1 MGALRRWILAGIGVV
16 AIATVVWFLFLKTTT
31 VEPTLTVSLPT
42 STIGSGDDAVGVSA
56 DGVLLTW
63 LPPPEEGTLPQL
75 PVSEIPKGGR
85 LAGPAL
91 EQARVLGGAPAPI
104 RPCIAG
110 SFYGES
116 GVDVELRSGIELRF
130 GDATRLAEKWRAAVA
145 ELANPSITTLDYVD
159 LHSPG
164 RPAVGGEGH
173 TLPSAEEAP
182 SGGCGA

>member
-1 MGALRRWILAGIGVV
+1 LRRWVVVAVGVV
-16 AIATVVWFLFLKTTT
+16 AIVVAAWFLFFRATT
-31 VEPTLTVSLPT
+31 VAPTLIPSVPT
-42 STIGSGDDAVGVSA
+42 SAIGSGDDAIAVSA
-56 DGVLLTW
+56 DGALLAW
-63 LPPPEEGTLPQL
+63 LPPPEDGTLPRL
-75 PVSEIPKGGR
+75 PLSEPPKGGR
-85 LAGPAL
+85 LAGPVL
-91 EQARVLGGAPAPI
+91 EQARILGAAPAPI
-104 RPCIAG
+104 RACIEG

-116 GVDVELRSGIELRF
+116 GVNVELRPGIELRF

-145 ELANPSITTLDYVD
+145 ELANPSITALDYVD